1 MKCLLGI
8 SNFFEEISSLF
19 HSIFFL
25 YFFASMGVAQF
36 KYFSSHSG
44 QSEPIFCTNQCPVLW
59 HMTDFNSSMKWVKK
73 KKTTKKKQHKNI
85 QDFINTQCFMAA
97 TGFKY
102 FFTHCTLTESFITI
116 HCFST
121 LTCFKCFYINPG
133 AKFLVDINSQ
143 HFSFG
148 AWPNGLFILA
158 HKPNSVVCH
167 HPVFTYCDILKELH
181 YQP

>member
-1 MKCLLGI
+1 MLLFPLWSFI
-8 SNFFEEISSLF
+8 ASILYQPVSSAVTYDRF
-19 HSIFFL
+19 
-25 YFFASMGVAQF
+25 QF
-36 KYFSSHSG
+36 INEVS
-44 QSEPIFCTNQCPVLW
+44 
-59 HMTDFNSSMKWVKK
+59 KK
-73 KKTTKKKQHKNI
+73 KKKKKQKKI

-102 FFTHCTLTESFITI
+102 FFTHCSLTESFITI

-121 LTCFKCFYINPG
+121 LTCFKWFYINPG